1 MTIGTPP
8 RTVAAV
14 RSVQP
19 GGAASRVGV
28 KPGTILLG
36 NNYSGGAKSVYDRL
50 RVGPYPVVLQFFDLA
65 GGGDAIG
72 DLGRPLIAAEDA
84 LQTARANSGEVPW
97 ADTQGPLGSGLQI
110 SVVKKSESGGDCG
123 VKSRR
128 GDVLE
133 INYEARIGGKDGP
146 VYDSSAERGTGQ
158 PYMFVLGS
166 GDIVRG
172 VDLGTYDMCPGEV
185 RELSIP
191 SALGYGRQGS
201 RLYRIPGSFR
211 LFWTVE
217 LVRSNS
223 VMEGRR

>member
-1 MTIGTPP
+1 M
-8 RTVAAV
+8 
-14 RSVQP
+14 
-19 GGAASRVGV
+19 
-28 KPGTILLG
+28 
-36 NNYSGGAKSVYDRL
+36 
-50 RVGPYPVVLQFFDLA
+50 
-65 GGGDAIG
+65 
-72 DLGRPLIAAEDA
+72 
-84 LQTARANSGEVPW
+84 
-97 ADTQGPLGSGLQI
+97 
-110 SVVKKSESGGDCG
+110 
-123 VKSRR
+123 KSRR

-158 PYMFVLGS
+158 LYMFVLGS

-201 RLYRIPGSFR
+201 RLYHIPVSFR

>member
-1 MTIGTPP
+1 M
-8 RTVAAV
+8 
-14 RSVQP
+14 
-19 GGAASRVGV
+19 
-28 KPGTILLG
+28 
-36 NNYSGGAKSVYDRL
+36 
-50 RVGPYPVVLQFFDLA
+50 
-65 GGGDAIG
+65 
-72 DLGRPLIAAEDA
+72 IAAEDA

-158 PYMFVLGS
+158 LYMFVLGS